1 MKKSNILL
9 SVLILSSLYLIGCAS
24 MSDVLSSK
32 DDGTAVVYPVNKNEA
47 WDISVAILRWSG
59 TDAIEMH
66 QRQGYMLTSKGANFI
81 TWGSMIVVWV
91 EPVDSNN
98 TKVIIVTK
106 RKLGYSVA
114 TGLTEKTFQNK
125 FHKTVNII
133 KSGKPL
139 PIEEPDFNKI
149 KW

>member
-1 MKKSNILL
+1 M
-9 SVLILSSLYLIGCAS
+9 GCAS

-32 DDGTAVVYPVNKNEA
+32 DDGTAEVYPVDKEQA

-66 QRQGYMLTSKGANFI
+66 ERQGYMLTSKGANFI
-81 TWGSMIVVWV
+81 TWGSMIGVWV

-98 TKVIIVTK
+98 TKVTIVTK

-114 TGLTEKTFQNK
+114 TGLTESSFHYK
-125 FHKTVNII
+125 FHKTINLI

-139 PIEEPDFNKI
+139 PIEEPDFDKI